1 MHVTREKGFTLIELM
16 VVVAIIGILASIAIP
31 AYQEYIARAQV
42 SEGLELM
49 SGAKAPLAEFY
60 SDQGRWP
67 ATPADVGMAV
77 GGNYVLSSIEIAIG
91 ADSTGEHLALRS
103 TFKPTGVA
111 KPIQSKKLVMETLD
125 GGIRW
130 TCRPDA
136 SADGIN
142 VRYLPSAC
150 R

>member
-1 MHVTREKGFTLIELM
+1 MTRGSAGFTLIELM
-16 VVVAIIGILASIAIP
+16 IVVAIVGILASIAIP

-60 SDQGRWP
+60 SDQGHWP
-67 ATPADVGMAV
+67 GSPSEIGMAV
-77 GGNYVLSSIEIAIG
+77 GGNYVLSSIQIAVG
-91 ADSTGEHLALRS
+91 TNSEAEHFALRS
-103 TFKPTGVA
+103 TFKPGGVA
-111 KPIQSKKLVMETLD
+111 RAIQNKQIVLETLD
-125 GGIRW
+125 GGVQWR
-130 TCRPDA
+130 CRRDEGP
-136 SADGIN
+136 DGID